1 MFVKKKREFLFFWT
15 KTKRDRARAFH
26 ATASMEKVMQRG
38 MNELEKSREEKREL
52 TRGYCP
58 REKKMQFFFFGLFP
72 FWF

>member
-1 MFVKKKREFLFFWT
+1 
-15 KTKRDRARAFH
+15 
-26 ATASMEKVMQRG
+26 MEKVMQRG

-72 FWF
+72 F